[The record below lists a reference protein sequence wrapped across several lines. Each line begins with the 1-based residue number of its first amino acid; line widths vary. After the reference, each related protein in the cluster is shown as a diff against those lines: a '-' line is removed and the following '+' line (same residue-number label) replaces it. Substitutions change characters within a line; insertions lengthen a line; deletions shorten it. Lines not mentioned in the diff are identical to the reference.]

1 MVEYVLVKFGRK
13 TFVEK
18 YMLLKQNLQVAA
30 FPMIGIF
37 LLIWLFVY
45 QNVRETVVKELLL
58 KAVG

>member
-30 FPMIGIF
+30 LPMIGIF